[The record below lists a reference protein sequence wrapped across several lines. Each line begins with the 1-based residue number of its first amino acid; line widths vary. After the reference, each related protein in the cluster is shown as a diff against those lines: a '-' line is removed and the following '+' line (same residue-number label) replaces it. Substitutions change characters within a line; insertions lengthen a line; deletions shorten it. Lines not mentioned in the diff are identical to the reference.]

1 MYTVAMIISLEL
13 VVADNTQRG
22 CARALAW
29 VVLVMVW
36 GSMRC
41 DDVQS
46 ALPHRTTLSN
56 YGLRMVLGKS
66 KTSGPDKNTERGF
79 SPCLQNSVIDWR
91 RLAWD
96 WISHLGS

>member
-1 MYTVAMIISLEL
+1 
-13 VVADNTQRG
+13 
-22 CARALAW
+22 
-29 VVLVMVW
+29 MVW

-66 KTSGPDKNTERGF
+66 KSGPDKIQKEVSAHVYRTVSLTGE
-79 SPCLQNSVIDWR
+79 DW
-91 RLAWD
+91 
-96 WISHLGS
+96 LGLGTASGSLR